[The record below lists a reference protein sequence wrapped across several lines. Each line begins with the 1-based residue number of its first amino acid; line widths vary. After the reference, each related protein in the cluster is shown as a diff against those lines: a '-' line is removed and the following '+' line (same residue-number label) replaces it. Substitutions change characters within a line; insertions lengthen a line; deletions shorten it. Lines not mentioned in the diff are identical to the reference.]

1 VEKRLDW
8 IREAGSKHFLE
19 PRALILLAVPP
30 SVVVSVV
37 ASFDGTLRSTGHWLL
52 ANVLALTVLGAV
64 VFGVRILRRWG
75 FLESQIRLPIVFLI
89 SFILGALKSYLTR
102 AFMVMIDGSPVFTED
117 IAGPLIGGGL
127 AGAIAIPLVAA
138 FASVREELELD
149 RDKLISHRF
158 EKELLE
164 SARLQE
170 DESLEKLV
178 KELKSFRSKLDR
190 DRPESS
196 SISYQL
202 GLLSEL
208 ALNSVR
214 PLSHRLFQQIE
225 DSFPKVSWRELLKSG
240 SRNGSAA
247 TFAALLNLLALPR
260 NIEVLGVQL
269 GVGYSL
275 TTSFLL
281 LFSIKI
287 VERINPRLPIRSEVW
302 VGLGLAA
309 SVLLSYGFAFSI
321 YPPLGPNRALLM
333 VGVMAWLTQSS
344 LVYLVIR
351 ELFRLRNESHLDLEL
366 ETPLSNSA
374 ATERDRANMAQLLH
388 GHVQSRLMSL
398 ELRARLDRSLAKE
411 LALRELDQII
421 EMIANPERS
430 IASTEERMQGL
441 MAHWDGFLKVSDFD
455 LETSLELQSLRPE
468 VFPIIEEAISNSY
481 RHGLAK
487 EATLTIRRLGSHL
500 QITITDDGTGPRG
513 GGAGMGSRLFEEL
526 SKSWSLSANPE
537 GGSRFEALLL
547 AKVAS
552 EANP

>member
-1 VEKRLDW
+1 MARLDW

-19 PRALILLAVPP
+19 PIALMALLAPVAILA
-30 SVVVSVV
+30 SVLS
-37 ASFDGTLRSTGHWLL
+37 SSDGSWLSSGRWFV
-52 ANVLALTVLGAV
+52 ANVLALAV
-64 VFGVRILRRWG
+64 VALVVIAFRAIRSTVHPKL
-75 FLESQIRLPIVFLI
+75 LRLPVVFFI
-89 SFILGALKSYLTR
+89 SLFLGALKSYLTNGFVVLIEGAE
-102 AFMVMIDGSPVFTED
+102 AFPPDLM
-117 IAGPLIGGGL
+117 ARLIGGGL
-127 AGAIAIPLVAA
+127 SGAIAIPLVAA
-138 FASVREELELD
+138 FASVREELEID
-149 RDKLISHRF
+149 RGRLISQRF
-158 EKELLE
+158 ENELLQ
-164 SARLQE
+164 SARAQE
-170 DESLEKLV
+170 TQSLESLV
-178 KELKSFRSKLDR
+178 KELKSFRSKLMRGRADT
-190 DRPESS
+190 SALAS
-196 SISYQL
+196 QL

-208 ALNSVR
+208 ALNRVR
-214 PLSHRLFQQIE
+214 PLSHRLYQQIE
-225 DSFPKVSWRELLKSG
+225 NSFPKVSWRELLRSG
-240 SRNGSAA
+240 TRNGSAA
-247 TFAALLNLLALPR
+247 IFAALLNLLTLPR
-260 NIEVLGVQL
+260 NIDVLGLQL
-269 GVGYSL
+269 GLAHSL
-275 TTSFLL
+275 TTSFVM
-281 LFSIKI
+281 LFSIKAF
-287 VERINPRLPIRSEVW
+287 ERLGSKLPIRSELLA
-302 VGLGLAA
+302 GLGLISGITLGYAT
-309 SVLLSYGFAFSI
+309 GFLV
-321 YPPLGPNRALLM
+321 YPPLGPNQALIL
-333 VGVMAWLTQSS
+333 VAVLVWITQSS

-351 ELFRLRNESHLDLEL
+351 ELFRLRSDSQVDLEL
-366 ETPLSNSA
+366 ETPATNSA
-374 ATERDRANMAQLLH
+374 TIERERALMAQLLH

-468 VFPIIEEAISNSY
+468 VFPIIEEAISNAY

-526 SKSWSLSANPE
+526 SKSWSLSADPE